1 MQTREINDN
10 VYFVENNCRVKEA
23 EIVTKIGDFYT
34 LRFDGCKG
42 IRLRVGRLFPTYE
55 LAEQSIKNY
64 TVLGGSLPPLLH

>member
-55 LAEQSIKNY
+55 NY